1 MRGLV
6 LVTMLS
12 LCILAVSDPIV
23 SVLGVKVSGKT
34 YTPVILH
41 GHEVTT
47 VQIPGA
53 GTDFLYLLA
62 AFAGPLSRSYY
73 VMDQKSH
80 LFQVDSTTGAI
91 GQITTYPGVYSPNCM
106 AYDRSRGVL
115 VVTARNGLVV
125 LDPEKSEPLFTWSY
139 TTDNVT
145 NCQVNAATQELW
157 IVTGEE
163 PKSFAVVNYATGKY
177 RKIDKLPAPPLSVDF
192 TSIGV
197 LYLSNSAQEKQW
209 GGVSALTLAN
219 MTTGE
224 TILDYNYSFPEGG
237 AVPSDHSANTV
248 IALDPS
254 DPSHVLFASILWDT
268 ENDFVCTASVEYRKG
283 LFFSGGGTFAAFGL
297 RPGEFIALA
306 TEATV

>member
-1 MRGLV
+1 
-6 LVTMLS
+6 VTLIS

-23 SVLGVKVSGKT
+23 SVLGVKVVAGSSAAT
-34 YTPVILH
+34 YTPVLVH
-41 GHEVTT
+41 GHEVTPL
-47 VQIPGA
+47 QIPGS
-53 GTDFLYLLA
+53 GTDFLNLLA
-62 AFAGPLSRSYY
+62 AFGGPLTRSYY

-80 LFQVDSTTGAI
+80 LFQVDTMTGVI
-91 GQITTYPGVYSPNCM
+91 GQITTYPGIYSPNCM

-125 LDPEKSEPLFTWSY
+125 LNPSQSEPLATFSY

-145 NCQVNAATQELW
+145 NCQVNAAAQELW

-163 PKSFAVVNYATGKY
+163 PKSFLVFNYATGKY
-177 RKIDKLPAPPLSVDF
+177 RKIDKLAAPPLSVDF
-192 TSIGV
+192 TSQGV
-197 LYLSNSAQEKQW
+197 FYLSNSAHYKQW

-224 TILDYNYSFPEGG
+224 TIQVYNYSFPEGG

-248 IALDPS
+248 IGLDPS
-254 DPSHVLFASILWDT
+254 DPSHVLIASILWDT
-268 ENDFVCTASVEYRKG
+268 ENSFVCTASVEYRKG
-283 LFFSGGGTFAAFGL
+283 EFVSEGGTFAAFGF

-306 TEATV
+306 TEASV